1 MLPEAVLLLC
11 AKLQQELT
19 AGQIR
24 KEENERIVMEKSR
37 FAKLLLDCRTEWQM
51 GWSKEFREMEEE
63 KLLDAILTYMKD
75 WMMLEEK
82 GEQIVILPG
91 AGRLAG
97 RYPEVFNRLTGGT
110 EHE

>member
-1 MLPEAVLLLC
+1 
-11 AKLQQELT
+11 
-19 AGQIR
+19 
-24 KEENERIVMEKSR
+24 
-37 FAKLLLDCRTEWQM
+37 
-51 GWSKEFREMEEE
+51 MEEE

-97 RYPEVFNRLTGGT
+97 RYPEDFNRLTGGT